1 MSSTNASEKTVS
13 DEQYSTTKL
22 DGLEATVEREPAA
35 RSACPECEGRVVTHD
50 EESFCADCGLV
61 VAAEWVDR
69 SPTLGD
75 LGMIGNAEQSIETVD
90 PLRTDKGLHTK
101 ITKSTDGHG
110 NPLSNKQWKKFQ
122 RLRKWHKRYQFG
134 EGRKR
139 TKRLNEGLRDIEMIG
154 GNLGLPGHVVKTAAR
169 YLRRA
174 SEARLAGGRMAW
186 EALAGGAMLLAARES
201 RIEREAIDVDVA
213 TYTKAPHERVC
224 AAARKIRCELG
235 VDTVPVTR
243 PNAVMAVV
251 DALDDDVIPASA
263 AVRTWRL
270 AHHLMK
276 LGDQEPVGPGTSRLT
291 IAAAALYGADRLTP
305 QKHLTQG
312 QVAEAT
318 STVLETS
325 MSRISR
331 YNCELVDAY
340 EARHGTK
347 DPGVILDQEPD
358 TLH

>member
-1 MSSTNASEKTVS
+1 MSTNASEKTVS
-13 DEQYSTTKL
+13 DEQTTTT
-22 DGLEATVEREPAA
+22 EQCSREVTIEREPAS
-35 RSACPECEGRVVTHD
+35 RSACPECDGRVVTHD

-69 SPTLGD
+69 SPTLVD
-75 LGMIGNAEQSIETVD
+75 LGLVGNADQSIETVD

-101 ITKSTDGHG
+101 IGKSTDGHG
-110 NPLSNKQWKKFQ
+110 NPLSNEQWKKFQ
-122 RLRKWHKRYQFG
+122 RLRKWHKRSQFDA
-134 EGRKR
+134 GRKR
-139 TKRLNEGLRDIEMIG
+139 SKRLNEGLRDVEMIG
-154 GNLGLPGHVVKTAAR
+154 GNLDLPDHVVKTAAQ

-186 EALAGGAMLLAARES
+186 EALAGGAVLLAARGS
-201 RIEREAIDVDVA
+201 KIDRDEIDIDVA

-243 PNAVMAVV
+243 PNAVLTVV
-251 DALDDDVIPASA
+251 DALDDDALSGSA

-270 AHHLMK
+270 AQHLMYF
-276 LGDQEPVGPGTSRLT
+276 GDQVPVGPGTSRLT

-305 QKHLTQG
+305 QKRLTQG
-312 QVAEAT
+312 QVAAAASTVVPT
-318 STVLETS
+318 STHRL
-325 MSRISR
+325 SR

-347 DPGVILDQEPD
+347 NLDVVLKQEPD
-358 TLH
+358 ILH

>member
-61 VAAEWVDR
+61 VAAELVDR
-69 SPTLGD
+69 SPTLTD
-75 LGMIGNAEQSIETVD
+75 LGMVGDADQSIETVD
-90 PLRTDKGLHTK
+90 PLRANKGLHTK
-101 ITKSTDGHG
+101 ITKRTDGHG

-139 TKRLNEGLRDIEMIG
+139 TKRLNEGLRDIEMVG

-186 EALAGGAMLLAARES
+186 EALAGGAMLLAARAS
-201 RIEREAIDVDVA
+201 RIEREEIDVDVA
-213 TYTKAPHERVC
+213 TYTKAPQERVC

-243 PNAVMAVV
+243 PNAVMTVV
-251 DALDDDVIPASA
+251 DALDDDAIPGSA
-263 AVRTWRL
+263 AVRMWRL
-270 AHHLMK
+270 AQHLMK
-276 LGDQEPVGPGTSRLT
+276 LGDQESVGPGTSRLT

-312 QVAEAT
+312 QVAAAT
-318 STVLETS
+318 STVVPTS
-325 MSRISR
+325 TSRISR

-347 DPGVILDQEPD
+347 DAGVILDQEPD

>member
-13 DEQYSTTKL
+13 EEQTTTTEQC
-22 DGLEATVEREPAA
+22 GREITIEREPTS
-35 RSACPECEGRVVTHD
+35 RSACPECDGRVVTQD
-50 EESFCADCGLV
+50 GESFCADCGLV
-61 VAAEWVDR
+61 VASEWVDR
-69 SPTLGD
+69 SPTLAD
-75 LGMIGNAEQSIETVD
+75 LGLVGNASQSIETVD

-101 ITKSTDGHG
+101 IAKSTDGHG
-110 NPLSNKQWKKFQ
+110 NPLSNEQWKKFQ

-134 EGRKR
+134 DDRKR
-139 TKRLNEGLRDIEMIG
+139 TKRLNEGLRDVEMIG
-154 GNLGLPGHVVKTAAR
+154 GNLALPDHVVKTAAQ

-186 EALAGGAMLLAARES
+186 EALAGGAVLIATRES
-201 RIEREAIDVDVA
+201 RIDRDEVDVDVA

-235 VDTVPVTR
+235 VNTVPVTR
-243 PNAVMAVV
+243 PNAVMTIV
-251 DALDDDVIPASA
+251 DALDDALPGSA

-270 AHHLMK
+270 AQHLMY
-276 LGDQEPVGPGTSRLT
+276 LGDQVPVGPGTSRLT

-318 STVLETS
+318 STVVPTS
-325 MSRISR
+325 TSRISR
-331 YNCELVDAY
+331 YNCELVEAY
-340 EARHGTK
+340 EARHGSK
-347 DPGVILDQEPD
+347 DPGVVLEQEPD
-358 TLH
+358 TQH

>member
-1 MSSTNASEKTVS
+1 MSNTNASEKTVS
-13 DEQYSTTKL
+13 EEQTTTTEQR
-22 DGLEATVEREPAA
+22 GREVTIEREPAG
-35 RSACPECEGRVVTHD
+35 RSVCPECDGRVVTHD

-69 SPTLGD
+69 SPTLAD
-75 LGMIGNAEQSIETVD
+75 LGKIGNADQSIETVD

-101 ITKSTDGHG
+101 IAKSTDGHG
-110 NPLSNKQWKKFQ
+110 NPLSNDQWEKFQ

-134 EGRKR
+134 EDRKR
-139 TKRLNEGLRDIEMIG
+139 TKRLNEGLRDVEMIG
-154 GNLGLPGHVVKTAAR
+154 GNLGLPDHVVKTAAR

-186 EALAGGAMLLAARES
+186 EALAGGAVLLAARGS
-201 RIEREAIDVDVA
+201 SIERDEIHVDVA

-235 VDTVPVTR
+235 VDTVPVTW
-243 PNAVMAVV
+243 PNAVMTIV
-251 DALDDDVIPASA
+251 DALDDDALPGSA

-270 AHHLMK
+270 AQHLMD
-276 LGDQEPVGPGTSRLT
+276 LGDQVPVGPGTSRLT

-318 STVLETS
+318 STVVPTS
-325 MSRISR
+325 TSRISR

-347 DPGVILDQEPD
+347 DPGVVLEQKPE
-358 TLH
+358 TRH